1 MLELIKKLREETGA
15 GVMDA
20 QKALKEAKGDF
31 AKAKKII
38 QKSGLAK
45 MEKRS
50 EKEAGASFIESYN
63 HDGKIAV
70 LLELAAETDFVVK
83 NEAFKILA
91 HELVLQIAAMN
102 PKDEKELLKQEYIKD
117 PSVKI
122 EDLISA
128 AVAKIGEK
136 IEIKKFIRYKAG
148 E

>member
-1 MLELIKKLREETGA
+1 MLDLIKKLREETGA

-20 QKALKEAKGDF
+20 KRALEEAGGDF
-31 AKAKKII
+31 EKARKII

-45 MEKRS
+45 MAKRS

-83 NEAFKILA
+83 TDDFKELA
-91 HELVLQIAAMN
+91 HELALQVAAMN
-102 PKDEKELLKQEYIKD
+102 PKDVTELKAQEYIKD
-117 PSVKI
+117 PGKKV

-136 IEIKKFIRYKAG
+136 IEIKKFIRFEAG